1 MQSSSLDPWKVVGR
15 GLAAPLK
22 NEVGDIIISLS
33 FVLLAVP
40 VYESIVTPLLILFG
54 SLIALELSI
63 ISFPFNLRSS
73 SSFNL
78 FCFSTSI
85 FFLD

>member
-1 MQSSSLDPWKVVGR
+1 
-15 GLAAPLK
+15 
-22 NEVGDIIISLS
+22 
-33 FVLLAVP
+33 VLLAVP
-40 VYESIVTPLLILFG
+40 VYESMVTPLLILLG

-78 FCFSTSI
+78 FYFSSSI
-85 FFLD
+85 FFFD